1 MATSAVKNLI
11 REGKT
16 HQIYSAIQAG
26 AQHGMVA
33 MDQSLA
39 TLVKQGKVTY
49 DAALEKANHVNEF
62 NRLAG
67 KG

>member
-1 MATSAVKNLI
+1 
-11 REGKT
+11 
-16 HQIYSAIQAG
+16 
-26 AQHGMVA
+26 MVA

-49 DAALEKANHVNEF
+49 DAALEKANNVNEF